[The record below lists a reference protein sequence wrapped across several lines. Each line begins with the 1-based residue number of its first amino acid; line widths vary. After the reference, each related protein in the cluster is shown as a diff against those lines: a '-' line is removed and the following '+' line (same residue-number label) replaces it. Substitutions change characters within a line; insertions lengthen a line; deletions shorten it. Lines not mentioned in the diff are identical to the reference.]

1 MWTRENLSV
10 VKLYVNEEVYARIE
24 YVIRDVTGDVL
35 ITEGSRNI
43 EFKLG
48 RYSYLRNFNNFNT
61 VPFSKKQI
69 GVIGLTL
76 LMVMGVK

>member
-1 MWTRENLSV
+1 VDTGENLSV
-10 VKLYVNEEVYARIE
+10 VKLYANEVDARVE

-48 RYSYLRNFNNFNT
+48 RYSYLRNFNT

-69 GVIGLTL
+69 GVIGLNL